1 MQKYFKISCVLLLAT
16 ISGMANADLRFQRY
30 VPELKWLSGEAI
42 APETKVDALIVAPK
56 GLSCRLPA
64 KDGFC
69 RIPLVWF
76 TSKESPAGLW
86 RIDGDK
92 KNRMAYAYDGVVD
105 AYVRFE
111 QELEYQLRDGATLD
125 ARLMDA
131 ATLTAEWDDS
141 WATNPPAP
149 EKAGEI
155 TASNGGS
162 CQIYTGFDHC
172 EVALTWTSSNVA
184 TTSVWQRT
192 ANGLVS
198 VIEDTKEGSLPAKAY
213 DFSVVYELRE
223 GKTVDGDLLA
233 ATITK
238 GFRVEPEGSI
248 SLPDGDSCNIS
259 SDTEKC
265 GLRVKWQTNDLGTLW
280 IRETAISA
288 LRAKGQDVISIGTEG
303 AIVDL
308 RAGASATGE
317 ILARQEL
324 KAILSPNTGR
334 FIAQKASCEIPYADD
349 NCPIAVEYTT
359 TAQQAS
365 VWTEDGELVTS
376 GASGSFTASAT
387 DYGTA
392 YLLRAGQESNT
403 PILASY
409 IAKGIK
415 QSYTGTLKQ
424 NGPTECVFNYQRGD
438 CILTLDYTAT
448 DKATLWHSYLR
459 SPVGGGGVNGSIPV
473 TVHNYDGASETI
485 NAYDLRIHGPSTPR
499 ITDPLLTRFSLLG
512 KREPHTATLAP
523 VTSATCNMIYSRND
537 CDIALKVETTSPL
550 VSLWNTETGE
560 KVWQGSNS
568 TGFKI
573 NVLEGE
579 REFALREGNHAE
591 NDILASLSLK
601 ANRPSYYMRLETNN
615 GDSCISSEYNGSCT
629 IAITTVANTA
639 GRLYYRDITTNPDSA
654 WVTLTSSIGSTTTNF
669 TMGGIVADRVYEVEA
684 RQYYSPGEP
693 LDRIQVK
700 MNLNAPHIFKLTS
713 ELPDAAT
720 GYPCETFYN
729 STYCTKQWSMA
740 WETSAANTTQ
750 CWSRDGGVTYN
761 TKSVNSAK
769 NVNHSSQFFVT
780 YDRAVDIYEGNV
792 SCTTRQ
798 AAIDQKYH
806 LLYQAKINK
815 PKVLTAAETPAQFA
829 AETLNCD
836 IRYKDFGYC
845 SQPMSHQVN
854 AMGYTHAAWP
864 VLYAQRVD
872 GTYKSSVYQNAS
884 ASPSYQINEDEKDVV
899 YQLKV
904 RAGTTQEDSDP
915 VIDTFTMNHGYVV
928 FTGAVFGSR
937 APSDANYVSN
947 YYYLNRSSAD
957 YPYYFGRVKS
967 GAEFAGISEDCVIHI
982 YEDTCRVYL
991 SSILTSGSAAA
1002 SIFINGEFLLDF
1014 DYRYAS
1020 NAVANLPIGTHVIE
1034 IRDGKT
1040 ANSYNNRQID
1050 KFEITV
1056 RRPEYTGSITRL
1068 QEVPNVP
1075 YHGGTVSFNLPISSN
1090 TSGYLYNK
1098 TTNKLL
1104 CQINPF
1110 YTSDTRTSTCGETL
1124 GVGDYTFELRTHTD
1138 ESHEKNIVLDTYS
1151 ITIEHNPQTMEVNE
1165 YAPYAHFYSTCQRTY
1180 TYKGCLLYFDYKNGY
1195 DSPSGSS
1202 VSVCT
1207 VNSVTGA
1214 IVKRNSLVASTSVRS
1229 GNATWV
1235 YEGDEK
1241 LLFVDGPVCPSDVDD
1256 KRYPIMA
1263 ERDVSTTAPSIPLT
1277 YSAAYYTN
1285 GNKVEA
1291 STDEADTWICTQNY
1305 ENDNC
1310 YYQVVAGFQP
1320 SAEPGQHQKAYLA
1333 IYRENSAQTYG
1344 NTNSAGFSTAQSI
1357 APTSDQSDYFIVICE
1372 GTGASSG
1379 ACIKDE
1385 ETIRQKLTVKRHLP
1399 VYVGSITAPN
1409 GTYCQGIYKAST
1421 CKIALDIT
1429 TDSGYVTVHRDG
1441 VYLEAFTNKSLSK
1454 TFDVPVKA
1462 KGVNTVFEIRDGSS
1476 KNGRMLAS
1484 IEVTPET
1491 YDPNRFAFSH
1501 ESISTNN
1508 DIYSEACIVSSFV
1521 EGETSGQCSY
1531 PIGYKSDSTKK
1542 YIKVSTGAAGTTGT
1556 IEVSGNGAFTAHLD
1570 ANLVAYPFGESYPYT
1585 RFKADGYA
1593 DPESTSWM
1601 DVVYVRQKNTVMS
1614 EKIFSSYAGVS
1625 LYRSNAS
1632 LGTSYRQCYSYW
1644 NGYYS
1649 CNPYSYIK
1657 GSYLLNLYQG
1667 PVLVDDITLSVPSAC
1682 SSSKSKDGTSNPCNA
1697 IDYLKTRLSMATGQ
1711 QTTGSIGFNDS
1722 SMRVKRIFYRAAT
1735 PSEAQYLADPTFSI
1749 NGTTRPVNMD
1759 GAWHYVDLDHV
1770 SAATI
1775 EISALNID
1783 EISRSLTI
1791 DWFAEYYEI
1800 D

>member
-1 MQKYFKISCVLLLAT
+1 MQKYFKISCALLLAA
-16 ISGMANADLRFQRY
+16 ISGIANADLRFQRY

-76 TSKESPAGLW
+76 TSKESPAALW
-86 RIDGDK
+86 RIDGEK

-105 AYVRFE
+105 AYVRYE
-111 QELEYQLRDGATLD
+111 QELEYQLRDGSTFD

-223 GKTVDGDLLA
+223 GKTVDGELLA

-248 SLPDGDSCNIS
+248 TLPDGDACNIS
-259 SDTEKC
+259 SVTEKC

-288 LRAKGQDVISIGTEG
+288 LRAKGQDVISIGTDG

-308 RAGASATGE
+308 RAGASATGK

-376 GASGSFTASAT
+376 GPSGSFTASAT

-601 ANRPSYYMRLETNN
+601 ANRPSYYMRLETKN

-654 WVTLTSSIGSTTTNF
+654 WVTLTSNIGSTTTNF

-693 LDRIQVK
+693 LDRIQVR
-700 MNLNAPHIFKLTS
+700 MNLNAPHTFKLTS
-713 ELPDAAT
+713 ELPDVAT

-729 STYCTKQWSMA
+729 STYCTRQWPMA
-740 WETSAANTTQ
+740 WETSAASTTQ
-750 CWSRDGGVTYN
+750 CWSRDGGVTYSSKA
-761 TKSVNSAK
+761 TYSAK
-769 NVNHSSQFFVT
+769 TVNHNSQFIVAD
-780 YDRAVDIYEGNV
+780 DRAVDIYEGSV

-815 PKVLTAAETPAQFA
+815 PKVLTAAQTPAQFA

-845 SQPMSHQVN
+845 SKPMSHQVN

-884 ASPSYQINEDEKDVV
+884 ASPSYQINENEKDVV

-915 VIDTFTMNHGYVV
+915 VIDTFTMNHGYDV

-947 YYYLNRSSAD
+947 YYHYNYVSAE

-982 YEDTCRVYL
+982 YQDTCRLYL

-1002 SIFINGEFLLDF
+1002 SIFINGEFVLDF

-1068 QEVPNVP
+1068 QEVPNIP

-1110 YTSDTRTSTCGETL
+1110 YTSDTRTSTCAETL

-1138 ESHEKNIVLDTYS
+1138 ESHAKNKTLDTYS
-1151 ITIEHNPQTMEVNE
+1151 ITLSHIAQTIEITENSSFPQYFSE
-1165 YAPYAHFYSTCQRTY
+1165 CQRTY
-1180 TYKGCLLYFDYKNGY
+1180 TYNGCIHYFDYKNAY
-1195 DSPSGSS
+1195 DSSSGNS
-1202 VSVCT
+1202 VSVCA
-1207 VNSVTGA
+1207 VNSITGA
-1214 IVKRNSLVASTSVRS
+1214 IVKKNNLAASATVRAGVS
-1229 GNATWV
+1229 TMI
-1235 YEGDEK
+1235 YEGEEK
-1241 LLFVDGPVCPSDVDD
+1241 LLYVDGPQCPSSLSDD
-1256 KRYPIMA
+1256 RYPIMA
-1263 ERDVSTTAPSIPLT
+1263 QRDFSTTAPSIPLT
-1277 YSAAYYTN
+1277 YSASYYTN
-1285 GNKVEA
+1285 GNQVIA
-1291 STDEADTWICTQNY
+1291 SEEEADTWTCTQKY
-1305 ENDNC
+1305 ENDTC
-1310 YYQVVAGFQP
+1310 YFRVTAGFQP
-1320 SAEPGQHQKAYLA
+1320 SAESGQHQKAYLA
-1333 IYRENSAQTYG
+1333 IYRDNSPMVFGESQ
-1344 NTNSAGFSTAQSI
+1344 SANFSTTQYMYS
-1357 APTSDQSDYFIVICE
+1357 TNELYEYYVVICN
-1372 GTGASSG
+1372 GTGSSAS
-1379 ACIKDE
+1379 ACPKNED
-1385 ETIRQKLTVKRHLP
+1385 TIRQKFTVKRHLP
-1399 VYVGSITAPN
+1399 VYVGNITAPN
-1409 GTYCQGIYKAST
+1409 GTYCQGAYKAST

-1429 TDSGYVTVHRDG
+1429 TDSGYVTLHRDG
-1441 VYLEAFTNKSLSK
+1441 LYLEAIQNKSLIK
-1454 TFDVPVKA
+1454 TFDVPVKD
-1462 KGVNTVFEIRDGSS
+1462 KGVNSVFEIRDGSS
-1476 KNGRMLAS
+1476 QNGRVLAS
-1484 IEVTPET
+1484 IEVTAER
-1491 YDPNRFAFSH
+1491 YDVSRFAFSH
-1501 ESISTNN
+1501 DELPSNPDVIRQTCLVSAYV
-1508 DIYSEACIVSSFV
+1508 ISEASAD
-1521 EGETSGQCSY
+1521 CSY
-1531 PIGYKSDSTKK
+1531 TIGYKSD
-1542 YIKVSTGAAGTTGT
+1542 GTQKFINITQGHPDT
-1556 IEVSGNGAFTAHLD
+1556 LGKIEVQDNGSFEARLTAGVEPYTFGASQRHTKFTAI
-1570 ANLVAYPFGESYPYT
+1570 AYSDQELSSP
-1585 RFKADGYA
+1585 
-1593 DPESTSWM
+1593 M
-1601 DVVYVRQKNTVMS
+1601 DRVYVQQKNTIMS
-1614 EKIFSSYAGVS
+1614 EKIFSSFQNLAA
-1625 LYRSNAS
+1625 YRSNARVEIDDR
-1632 LGTSYRQCYSYW
+1632 RQCNYGCWYVS
-1644 NGYYS
+1644 
-1649 CNPYSYIK
+1649 YSYIV
-1657 GSYLLNLYQG
+1657 GSYLIQLYNAR
-1667 PVLVDDITLSVPSAC
+1667 VVVDDLTLGVPAKC
-1682 SSSKSKDGTSNPCNA
+1682 SPTRIRDNSTTNPCNA
-1697 IDYLKTRLSMATGQ
+1697 IDYMQTILTMSAGEHKTGI
-1711 QTTGSIGFNDS
+1711 IGFNTNN
-1722 SMRVKRIFYRAAT
+1722 MRVKRIFYRAA
-1735 PSEAQYLADPTFSI
+1735 SSSQSSYLADPTFNI
-1749 NGTTRPVNMD
+1749 NGTARPINID
-1759 GAWHYVDLDHV
+1759 GQWHYVDVNHV
-1770 SAATI
+1770 SSATI
-1775 EISALNID
+1775 EVSALNID
-1783 EISRSLTI
+1783 STTRSLTV

>member
-1 MQKYFKISCVLLLAT
+1 MQKYFKISCFLLLAT

-223 GKTVDGDLLA
+223 GKTVDGELLA

-248 SLPDGDSCNIS
+248 TLPDGDACNIS
-259 SDTEKC
+259 SVTEKC

-288 LRAKGQDVISIGTEG
+288 LRAKGQDVISIGTDG

-376 GASGSFTASAT
+376 GPSGSFTASAT

-512 KREPHTATLAP
+512 KRQTHTATLAP

-568 TGFKI
+568 TGFKV

-591 NDILASLSLK
+591 NDILANLVLK
-601 ANRPSYYMRLETNN
+601 ANRPSYYMRLEARN

-629 IAITTVANTA
+629 IAITTVANTT
-639 GRLYYRDITTNPDSA
+639 GSLYYRDITTNPDSG
-654 WVTLTSSIGSTTTNF
+654 WVALTNNIVSTTTNF

-729 STYCTKQWSMA
+729 STYCTKQWPMA

-780 YDRAVDIYEGNV
+780 DDRAVDIYEGNV

-884 ASPSYQINEDEKDVV
+884 ASPSYQINEDEKDIV

-967 GAEFAGISEDCVIHI
+967 GAEFAEISEDCVIHI

-1104 CQINPF
+1104 CQVNPF

-1138 ESHEKNIVLDTYS
+1138 ESHAKNKTLDTYS
-1151 ITIEHNPQTMEVNE
+1151 ITLSHIAQTIEITENSSFPQYFSE
-1165 YAPYAHFYSTCQRTY
+1165 CQRTY
-1180 TYKGCLLYFDYKNGY
+1180 TYNGCIHYFDYKNAY
-1195 DSPSGSS
+1195 DSSSGNS
-1202 VSVCT
+1202 VSVCA
-1207 VNSVTGA
+1207 VNSITGA
-1214 IVKRNSLVASTSVRS
+1214 IVKKNSLVASASVRRGVS
-1229 GNATWV
+1229 TMID
-1235 YEGDEK
+1235 EGEEK
-1241 LLFVDGPVCPSDVDD
+1241 LLYVDGPQCPSSLSDD
-1256 KRYPIMA
+1256 RFPIMA
-1263 ERDVSTTAPSIPLT
+1263 QRDFSTTEPSIPLT
-1277 YSAAYYTN
+1277 YSASYYTN
-1285 GNKVEA
+1285 GNQVIA
-1291 STDEADTWICTQNY
+1291 SKEEADTWTCTQKF
-1305 ENDNC
+1305 ENDIC
-1310 YYQVVAGFQP
+1310 YFRVNAGFQP
-1320 SAEPGQHQKAYLA
+1320 SAESGQHQKAYLA
-1333 IYRENSAQTYG
+1333 IYRDNSPLVFG
-1344 NTNSAGFSTAQSI
+1344 GSGSANFSTTQ
-1357 APTSDQSDYFIVICE
+1357 FIYPADDLYEYYVVICK
-1372 GTGASSG
+1372 GTGSSAST
-1379 ACIKDE
+1379 CPKNED
-1385 ETIRQKLTVKRHLP
+1385 TIRQKFTVKRHLP

-1409 GTYCQGIYKAST
+1409 GTYCQGVYKATT

-1429 TDSGYVTVHRDG
+1429 TDSGYVTLHRDG
-1441 VYLEAFTNKSLSK
+1441 VYLEAITNKSLSK
-1454 TFDVPVKA
+1454 TFDVPVKD
-1462 KGVNTVFEIRDGSS
+1462 KGVNTTFEIRDGSS
-1476 KNGRMLAS
+1476 QNGRVLAT
-1484 IEVTPET
+1484 IEITPER
-1491 YDPNRFAFSH
+1491 YDPDRFAFRH
-1501 ESISTNN
+1501 ESISSSQ
-1508 DIYSEACIVSSFV
+1508 DIFKDACIISSFV
-1521 EGETSGQCSY
+1521 EGETSQKCSY
-1531 PIGYKSDSTKK
+1531 VVGYDSDSSKK
-1542 YIKVSTGAAGTTGT
+1542 YIKTSIGAAGTIGT
-1556 IEVSGNGAFTAHLD
+1556 STVSGDGNFTAALE
-1570 ANLVAYPFGESYPYT
+1570 ASLIAYPFGTSYPYA
-1585 RFKADGYA
+1585 RYQAHAYSD
-1593 DPESTSWM
+1593 ENLSNLM
-1601 DVVYVRQKNTVMS
+1601 DVVTIRQRNTVMS
-1614 EKIFSSYAGVS
+1614 EKIFNYSNNIS
-1625 LYRSNAS
+1625 LFRSNAY
-1632 LGTSYRQCYSYW
+1632 LKIVYDRCYDWRYGYW
-1644 NGYYS
+1644 DCSPNSHIEG
-1649 CNPYSYIK
+1649 NHI
-1657 GSYLLNLYQG
+1657 LNVYQS
-1667 PVLVDDITLSVPSAC
+1667 PVVVDDITLKVPPAC
-1682 SSSKSKDGTSNPCNA
+1682 SSVKAPDGTSNPCNA